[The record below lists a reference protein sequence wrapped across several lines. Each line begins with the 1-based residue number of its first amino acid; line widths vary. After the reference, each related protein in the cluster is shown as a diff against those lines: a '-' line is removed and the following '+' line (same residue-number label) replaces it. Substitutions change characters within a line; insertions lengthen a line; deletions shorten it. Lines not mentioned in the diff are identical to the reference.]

1 MKDFMRSVL
10 QKMLSTKKAVTWH
23 WIVIMV
29 LLALTIVAVV
39 IVIGKTYG
47 QTESIAVSIGKYLFG

>member
-1 MKDFMRSVL
+1 
-10 QKMLSTKKAVTWH
+10 MLSTKKAVTWH